1 MHVLR
6 HRQAAILL
14 LIAAIA
20 TFAAWLAGIITTL
33 QGNASDFQAHSAK
46 FTNSLSMVYLGREAL
61 KKKLIVS
68 TIQLLNAINTLTS
81 MVIDAQLE
89 KHVYE

>member
-1 MHVLR
+1 M
-6 HRQAAILL
+6 AILL

-20 TFAAWLAGIITTL
+20 TWAAWLAGLITTL
-33 QGNASDFQAHSAK
+33 KGNASDFQAHSAK
-46 FTNSLSMVYLGREAL
+46 FTNSLSMVYLGREAI

-68 TIQLLNAINTLTS
+68 ILHMVNAIKTLAS
-81 MVIDAQLE
+81 MVIEAQLE